1 MKKINFF
8 TQSSLDPLFKNSPS
22 FWVVC
27 QLGEILP
34 TSFLAFQVP
43 SSFIQ
48 GGFSGKILNRPKK
61 LIATCT
67 KVLPNMFCPHSF
79 LFMLPF
85 SSSKPSPNDIL
96 CGTQI
101 CYAHFVTY
109 DDAIPILMECM
120 QTTCH
125 GISFPP
131 IRVYIL

>member
-1 MKKINFF
+1 LKKINFF
-8 TQSSLDPLFKNSPS
+8 TQTSLDPLFKNSPALSTVSIGGDLTDFLPFLPS
-22 FWVVC
+22 FK
-27 QLGEILP
+27 LLH
-34 TSFLAFQVP
+34 TR
-43 SSFIQ
+43 
-48 GGFSGKILNRPKK
+48 GFNGKILNRPKK

-79 LFMLPF
+79 PFMLPF

-96 CGTQI
+96 YGTWI

-109 DDAIPILMECM
+109 DDAIHILTECM